1 MKLLDDTE
9 DWLYGEG
16 EDETKTVYQERLAEM
31 KVHVCWRLLE
41 GGGGVGGMVYWRV
54 GEGWVGWCTG
64 GWGRGWVGWK

>member
-31 KVHVCWRLLE
+31 KVRL
-41 GGGGVGGMVYWRV
+41 GVGVGVGRV
-54 GEGWVGWCTG
+54 SSKERRDKTDCEC
-64 GWGRGWVGWK
+64 